1 MNANERGRENGH
13 DSSIE
18 FDAFDVCRGAYDDA
32 TVAQVV
38 GDR

>member
-13 DSSIE
+13 GSSIE
-18 FDAFDVCRGAYDDA
+18 FDAFDVRRGAYDDA

-38 GDR
+38 ADQ